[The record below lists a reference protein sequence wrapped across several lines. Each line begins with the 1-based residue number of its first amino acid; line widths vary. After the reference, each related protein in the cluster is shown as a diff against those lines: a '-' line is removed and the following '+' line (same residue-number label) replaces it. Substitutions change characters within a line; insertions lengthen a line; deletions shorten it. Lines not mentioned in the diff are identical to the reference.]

1 MLLSLV
7 LLATSGG
14 ESMRSV
20 IKEFADKMRLTL
32 LELSEKSPE
41 SIRPENVDRAVI
53 LLSDWVNENKRDI
66 PMPVFKRILK
76 EAGA

>member
-1 MLLSLV
+1 
-7 LLATSGG
+7 
-14 ESMRSV
+14 MRSV